1 MSFAAPVANGKF
13 SFSVDSFYVETSGH
27 NLHRRATVPELQTLF
42 QPAAAG
48 AAAPAD
54 PVGHW
59 YEAQLLHYGI
69 APSKN
74 KAVAKMRLL
83 DAVRGGGLAVPKDIS
98 KIETD
103 LKKEWKKKDKEAK
116 TGKSEGTETK
126 TATTT
131 TAKSGAGGKRKRDGE
146 EETETAQPA
155 PKTTTAKKTAAETN
169 NKKPASSTAKAEAKP
184 KPEPKKTTA
193 AAKKKDETA
202 KEDPEPAPRGQ
213 TAKRGGA
220 RGGSTASSRSN
231 APAPEPEPPH
241 PRKKQTARRSGG
253 PPLVSR
259 ERKATPPPAYS
270 EFPSDAVGPRLPLF

>member
-83 DAVRGGGLAVPKDIS
+83 DAVRGGGLAVPKNIS

-146 EETETAQPA
+146 EETKTAQPA
-155 PKTTTAKKTAAETN
+155 PKTTAKKTAETN

-193 AAKKKDETA
+193 AKKKKDETA
-202 KEDPEPAPRGQ
+202 KKDPEPAPRGQ

>member
-116 TGKSEGTETK
+116 SGKSEGTETK

-155 PKTTTAKKTAAETN
+155 PKTTAKKTAETN

-231 APAPEPEPPH
+231 APAPEPEPPR

>member
-146 EETETAQPA
+146 EETKTAQPA
-155 PKTTTAKKTAAETN
+155 PKTTAKKTAETN

-213 TAKRGGA
+213 TAKRGG

-231 APAPEPEPPH
+231 APAPEPDPPR

>member
-155 PKTTTAKKTAAETN
+155 PKTTAKKTAETN

>member
-83 DAVRGGGLAVPKDIS
+83 DAVRGGGLAVPKDIA

-103 LKKEWKKKDKEAK
+103 LKKEWKRKDKEAK
-116 TGKSEGTETK
+116 AGKSEVTETK
-126 TATTT
+126 TATT
-131 TAKSGAGGKRKRDGE
+131 AKSGGKRKRDGE

-193 AAKKKDETA
+193 AKKKKDETA
-202 KEDPEPAPRGQ
+202 KKDPEPAPRGQ

-231 APAPEPEPPH
+231 APAPEPDPPR

>member
-1 MSFAAPVANGKF
+1 MSLAAPVTNGKF
-13 SFSVDSFYVETSGH
+13 SSFYVETSGH
-27 NLHRRATVPELQTLF
+27 NLHRRATVPELQILF

-48 AAAPAD
+48 AAAPPD

-83 DAVRGGGLAVPKDIS
+83 DAVRGGGLAVPKDIA

-116 TGKSEGTETK
+116 SGKSEVTETK
-126 TATTT
+126 TATT
-131 TAKSGAGGKRKRDGE
+131 AKSGGKRKRDGE
-146 EETETAQPA
+146 ETDTAQPA
-155 PKTTTAKKTAAETN
+155 PKTTAKKTAET
-169 NKKPASSTAKAEAKP
+169 NKKPASTAKAEAKP

-193 AAKKKDETA
+193 VAKKKDET
-202 KEDPEPAPRGQ
+202 KDPEPAPRSH
-213 TAKRGGA
+213 TAKRGGP

-231 APAPEPEPPH
+231 APKPEPEQQR
-241 PRKKQTARRSGG
+241 PRLKQTARRSGG
-253 PPLVSR
+253 PPLSSR
-259 ERKATPPPAYS
+259 ERKATPPPPYS

>member
-1 MSFAAPVANGKF
+1 MSLAAPVTNGKF

-42 QPAAAG
+42 QPAGAG
-48 AAAPAD
+48 AAAAPPD

-83 DAVRGGGLAVPKDIS
+83 DAVRGGGLAVPKDIA

-116 TGKSEGTETK
+116 AGKSEVTETK
-126 TATTT
+126 TAM
-131 TAKSGAGGKRKRDGE
+131 TAKSGGKRKRDGE

-155 PKTTTAKKTAAETN
+155 PKTTAKKTAET
-169 NKKPASSTAKAEAKP
+169 NKKPASTAKADAKP

-193 AAKKKDETA
+193 AAKKKDETP
-202 KEDPEPAPRGQ
+202 KKDPEPAPRSQ

-231 APAPEPEPPH
+231 APKPEPEQ
-241 PRKKQTARRSGG
+241 PRPRLKQTARRSGG
-253 PPLVSR
+253 PPLSSR
-259 ERKATPPPAYS
+259 ERKATPPPPYS
-270 EFPSDAVGPRLPLF
+270 EFPSDAVGPRLPLFLTSA

>member
-146 EETETAQPA
+146 EETKTAQPA
-155 PKTTTAKKTAAETN
+155 PKTTAKKTAETN

>member
-116 TGKSEGTETK
+116 SGKSEGTETK
-126 TATTT
+126 TATT

-202 KEDPEPAPRGQ
+202 KKDPEPAPRGQ
-213 TAKRGGA
+213 TAKRGG

-231 APAPEPEPPH
+231 APAPEPDPPR

>member
-146 EETETAQPA
+146 EETKTAQPA
-155 PKTTTAKKTAAETN
+155 PKTTAKKTAETN

-202 KEDPEPAPRGQ
+202 KKDPEPAPRGQ

-231 APAPEPEPPH
+231 APAPEPEPPR

>member
-146 EETETAQPA
+146 EETKTAQPA
-155 PKTTTAKKTAAETN
+155 PKTTAKKTAETN

-213 TAKRGGA
+213 TAKRGG

>member
-48 AAAPAD
+48 AAAPPD

-98 KIETD
+98 KIEAD

-126 TATTT
+126 TATT
-131 TAKSGAGGKRKRDGE
+131 AKSGGGKRKRDGE

-155 PKTTTAKKTAAETN
+155 KTTAKKTAET
-169 NKKPASSTAKAEAKP
+169 NKKPASTAKAEAKP

-202 KEDPEPAPRGQ
+202 KKDPEPAPRGQ
-213 TAKRGGA
+213 TAKRGG
-220 RGGSTASSRSN
+220 RGGSTTSSRSN
-231 APAPEPEPPH
+231 ANASVPEPEPPR

-270 EFPSDAVGPRLPLF
+270 EFPNDAVGPRLPLF

>member
-146 EETETAQPA
+146 EETKTAQPA
-155 PKTTTAKKTAAETN
+155 PKTTAKKTAETN

-193 AAKKKDETA
+193 AKKKKDETA
-202 KEDPEPAPRGQ
+202 KKDPEPAPRGQ
-213 TAKRGGA
+213 TAKRGG

-231 APAPEPEPPH
+231 APAPEPDPPR

>member
-116 TGKSEGTETK
+116 SGKSEGTETK
-126 TATTT
+126 TATT

-193 AAKKKDETA
+193 AKKKKDETA
-202 KEDPEPAPRGQ
+202 KKDPEPAPRGQ
-213 TAKRGGA
+213 TAKRGG

-231 APAPEPEPPH
+231 APAPEPDPPR

>member
-1 MSFAAPVANGKF
+1 MSLAAPVTNGKF

-116 TGKSEGTETK
+116 SGKSEGTETK
-126 TATTT
+126 TATT

-193 AAKKKDETA
+193 AKKKKDETA
-202 KEDPEPAPRGQ
+202 KKDPEPAPRGQ
-213 TAKRGGA
+213 TAKRGG

-231 APAPEPEPPH
+231 APAPEPDPPR

>member
-42 QPAAAG
+42 QPAGAG
-48 AAAPAD
+48 AAAAPPD

-83 DAVRGGGLAVPKDIS
+83 DAVRGGGLAVPKDIA

-103 LKKEWKKKDKEAK
+103 LKKEWKRKDKDAK
-116 TGKSEGTETK
+116 AGKSEVTETK
-126 TATTT
+126 TATT
-131 TAKSGAGGKRKRDGE
+131 AKSGGKRKRDGE

-155 PKTTTAKKTAAETN
+155 PKTTAKKTAET
-169 NKKPASSTAKAEAKP
+169 NKKPASTAKAEAKP

-202 KEDPEPAPRGQ
+202 KKDPEPAPRGQ

>member
-116 TGKSEGTETK
+116 SGKSEGTETQ
-126 TATTT
+126 TA
-131 TAKSGAGGKRKRDGE
+131 
-146 EETETAQPA
+146 
-155 PKTTTAKKTAAETN
+155 TTAKKTAAEA
-169 NKKPASSTAKAEAKP
+169 NKKTASTAKTEAKP

-193 AAKKKDETA
+193 PAKKKDETA
-202 KEDPEPAPRGQ
+202 KKDPQPAPRGQ
-213 TAKRGGA
+213 TAKRGGT

-231 APAPEPEPPH
+231 APAPEPEPPR

-259 ERKATPPPAYS
+259 ERKTTPPPAYS
-270 EFPSDAVGPRLPLF
+270 EFPNDAVGPCLPPL

>member
-116 TGKSEGTETK
+116 SGKSEGTETK

-155 PKTTTAKKTAAETN
+155 PKTTAKKTAAET

-202 KEDPEPAPRGQ
+202 KKDPEPAPRGQ

-231 APAPEPEPPH
+231 APAPEPEPPR

>member
-42 QPAAAG
+42 QPGAAG

-116 TGKSEGTETK
+116 SGKSEGTETK
-126 TATTT
+126 TATT

-193 AAKKKDETA
+193 AKKKKDETA
-202 KEDPEPAPRGQ
+202 KKDPEPAPRGQ
-213 TAKRGGA
+213 TAKRGG

-231 APAPEPEPPH
+231 APAPEPDPPR

>member
-83 DAVRGGGLAVPKDIS
+83 DAVRGGGLAVPKDIA

-103 LKKEWKKKDKEAK
+103 LKKEWKRKDKDAK
-116 TGKSEGTETK
+116 AGKSEVTETK
-126 TATTT
+126 TATT
-131 TAKSGAGGKRKRDGE
+131 AKSGGKRKRDGE
-146 EETETAQPA
+146 EETKTAQPA
-155 PKTTTAKKTAAETN
+155 PKTTAKKTAETN